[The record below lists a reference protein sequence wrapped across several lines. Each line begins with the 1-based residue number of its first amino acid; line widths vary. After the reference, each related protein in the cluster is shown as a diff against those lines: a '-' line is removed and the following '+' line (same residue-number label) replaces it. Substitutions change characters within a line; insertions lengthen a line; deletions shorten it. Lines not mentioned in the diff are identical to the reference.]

1 MRSWS
6 SIRGMMATLA
16 VSLPML
22 VLAAPPGN
30 DAFDSP
36 VVVGGFPANS
46 TGTNVDATLEAN
58 EPKPNTWAGAGE
70 ASVWF
75 RWTSPTSGPVQI
87 DTLGSSFDT
96 MLAVWTGDHLT
107 NLTLLAE
114 NDQYSGDQSAVFI
127 AAVSG
132 VTYQIGV
139 YGWYEARGSITLN
152 ITNDVTSHISGTVTG
167 PDGTTPLQGIQAT
180 AYRWSGSWWDQVSS
194 DDTDA
199 SGSYSIGELPAGT
212 YRVEFQDWQNGDYIT
227 EVYDDAADLDSGT
240 DIVVPAETTVTGI
253 DASLA
258 NASRISGT
266 VTGPDGTTPLQG
278 IQATAYRWSGSWWD
292 QVSSD
297 DTDASGS
304 YSIGEL
310 PAGTYRVEFQDWQ
323 NGDYI
328 TEVYD
333 DAADLDSGTDIVVPA
348 ETTVTGIDASLASI
362 MPSEPPRIVALRKV
376 GGDEWEIKY
385 VGTSGQEYILQEVS
399 SLTNSWADVEASFLC
414 QPGTNTISRQSS
426 AYTLFWRLR
435 EYP

>member
-180 AYRWSGSWWDQVSS
+180 AYRWSGSWWD
-194 DDTDA
+194 
-199 SGSYSIGELPAGT
+199 
-212 YRVEFQDWQNGDYIT
+212 W
-227 EVYDDAADLDSGT
+227 
-240 DIVVPAETTVTGI
+240 
-253 DASLA
+253 
-258 NASRISGT
+258 
-266 VTGPDGTTPLQG
+266 
-278 IQATAYRWSGSWWD
+278 
-292 QVSSD
+292 VSSD